1 VTPGRPERPAPLVL
15 VPAPAEPREPFGSY
29 AAVAETAR
37 QLLSAEM
44 TGRLARAGAAV
55 QPLPP
60 PTGDAAEPAFHWGR
74 WFAAAAGA
82 ALAAARD
89 ADRAVDAIGYVG
101 AGALALAPDD
111 ALDELLAP
119 IPGEVVANNR
129 FSTDAFVVAAAL
141 PEGVPAPDGTTRRGP
156 DLGRA
161 LDRLDACPTD
171 NTATRCLESA
181 GFRSRDLSGRP
192 WTRFDVDTP
201 LDAALL
207 RLAGTLP
214 DVGWRP
220 STSLRSFLEMARLPG
235 DRDLSVPSLTAIGA
249 VMRDRTAQLV
259 VAGRVPSAV
268 LATLEVDTACRVR
281 AFVEER
287 GMRAARDHRPRSLLA
302 RWIEERGPAGLVAE
316 LAALGDAVILDTRV
330 LMAALAGSADA
341 MAWPAPEE
349 RFAADFGDP
358 GPIRTA
364 WLAELVTA
372 TREASVPFLL
382 GGHAL
387 ISDGLRL
394 LVAAAWAGR

>member
-1 VTPGRPERPAPLVL
+1 MTPARPQRPAPLVL
-15 VPAPAEPREPFGSY
+15 VPSPADPREPFGSY
-29 AAVAETAR
+29 GAVAETAR
-37 QLLSAEM
+37 QLLAAEM

-60 PTGDAAEPAFHWGR
+60 PPAADAETAFHWGR
-74 WFAAAAGA
+74 WYAAAAGD
-82 ALAAARD
+82 ALAAARN
-89 ADRAVDAIGYVG
+89 ADRRVDAIGYVG

-111 ALDELLAP
+111 AVDELLSP
-119 IPGEVVANNR
+119 VPGEVVANNR
-129 FSTDAFVVAAAL
+129 FSTDAFVVAAAP
-141 PEGVPAPDGTTRRGP
+141 PEGVPAPDGTTRQGP

-181 GFRSRDLSGRP
+181 GFRSRDLSGHS

-201 LDAALL
+201 LDVALL
-207 RLAGTLP
+207 RLAGQLP
-214 DVGWRP
+214 DVPWRP
-220 STSLRSFLEMARLPG
+220 SSSLASFLEMARLPG
-235 DRDLSVPSLTAIGA
+235 DRDLSVPGLQAIGA

-268 LATLEVDTACRVR
+268 LAALEVDTACRVR

-302 RWIEERGPAGLVAE
+302 RWVEERGPAGLVAE

-341 MAWPAPEE
+341 TAWPAPEE

-364 WLAELVTA
+364 WLAELVEA
-372 TREASVPFLL
+372 TRDVSVPFLL